1 MAAAPDP
8 AALESA
14 RRLEQG
20 GRAEEAA
27 RAYVQAGAIADGVR
41 VMRGCGRLDAAARM
55 LSDAGLLLE
64 AAECHV
70 EAGDAA
76 AALERLL
83 RVAPRDSRYR
93 EAARIAVRLACQ
105 LDTLGVRFE
114 QFVGSF
120 IGAGAEADADLPVL
134 YDLGELYLRHGMPE
148 NAEEVFEKVVARGPD
163 YRDVEQRLAGLRQD
177 SPALD
182 GTLAH
187 VFAEDERFR
196 RAARR
201 SGASA
206 RPASDAPP
214 PAGSPAN
221 PTRRLESSD
230 LDAPPSPSPTF
241 GAGTTVADRYRIE
254 AEIGR
259 GGMATV
265 YRARDLE
272 LSEDVALK
280 VFRPAPDDEE
290 GLARFRQELKVSR
303 RLVHPNVTR
312 LYDIGNDRG
321 HRYISME
328 LLVGH
333 SVEELIGSAW
343 PLRRGLD
350 CLIQVCAG
358 LAAAH
363 AEGVIHRDIKPGNI
377 FLTREG
383 LAKIMDFGIARQR
396 AAPGV
401 TQAGMIV
408 GTPEYLSP
416 EQIAGGAAAETSDLY
431 ALGVVAYEMF
441 TGKKPF
447 VHDELLRL
455 LQMHLVMPPEPPSR
469 HRPGLPDALEKA
481 ILTLLRKDPQERF
494 PSARAAGTALVAVT
508 SSLRG

>member
-1 MAAAPDP
+1 
-8 AALESA
+8 
-14 RRLEQG
+14 
-20 GRAEEAA
+20 
-27 RAYVQAGAIADGVR
+27 
-41 VMRGCGRLDAAARM
+41 
-55 LSDAGLLLE
+55 
-64 AAECHV
+64 
-70 EAGDAA
+70 
-76 AALERLL
+76 
-83 RVAPRDSRYR
+83 
-93 EAARIAVRLACQ
+93 
-105 LDTLGVRFE
+105 
-114 QFVGSF
+114 
-120 IGAGAEADADLPVL
+120 
-134 YDLGELYLRHGMPE
+134 
-148 NAEEVFEKVVARGPD
+148 
-163 YRDVEQRLAGLRQD
+163 
-177 SPALD
+177 
-182 GTLAH
+182 
-187 VFAEDERFR
+187 
-196 RAARR
+196 
-201 SGASA
+201 
-206 RPASDAPP
+206 
-214 PAGSPAN
+214 
-221 PTRRLESSD
+221 
-230 LDAPPSPSPTF
+230 
-241 GAGTTVADRYRIE
+241 
-254 AEIGR
+254 
-259 GGMATV
+259 V

-312 LYDIGNDRG
+312 LYDIGNHRG

-333 SVEELIGSAW
+333 SVEELTGSAW

-416 EQIAGGAAAETSDLY
+416 EQIAGGAAGETSDLY
-431 ALGVVAYEMF
+431 ALGVVAYEIF

-469 HRPGLPDALEKA
+469 HRPGLPDALETA

-494 PSARAAGTALVAVT
+494 ASARAAGNALTAVAG
-508 SSLRG
+508 SLRG